1 MSILLE
7 YADDENSKRKIEGR
21 KHVLP
26 APRGHAALV
35 RAYAGTIAAQRR
47 LKADGRQRGGH
58 DDLPGV
64 TIAPPAVKPKGVK
77 PQQIR
82 KAVRAAVQEYIERHS
97 KTLART

>member
-1 MSILLE
+1 MTKTRSVRL
-7 YADDENSKRKIEGR
+7 KGR
-21 KHVLP
+21 KRFRP

-47 LKADGRQRGGH
+47 DKADGRQHGGH

-82 KAVRAAVQEYIERHS
+82 KAVRTAVQEYVERHS

>member
-1 MSILLE
+1 MTKTQSARL
-7 YADDENSKRKIEGR
+7 KGR
-21 KHVLP
+21 KRVRA

-47 LKADGRQRGGH
+47 IKADGRQHGGH

-82 KAVRAAVQEYIERHS
+82 KAVRTAVQEYVERHS